1 MRQLGP
7 ANNTSVKKAEATSWF
22 NWSTK
27 SFTWFNLWG
36 SWTVPNTPQKLKTLV
51 WFSCREVLG
60 TKTLKPAFL
69 LLFVCF
75 STDGVS
81 RYQVP
86 ALSKHTDISYTLKCI
101 CNIYHPSKSCK
112 FLSWILISNH
122 LMTSAEGWHTN
133 MCQKKRSWK
142 ILLHLWCIGGERQAR
157 DETVT
162 VFLTNII
169 TVNHLAWVWTE
180 LSAKKRETG

>member
-27 SFTWFNLWG
+27 SFTWFSLWG
-36 SWTVPNTPQKLKTLV
+36 SLTVANTPQKLKTLV

-86 ALSKHTDISYTLKCI
+86 ALSKHTDMSYTLKCI

-133 MCQKKRSWK
+133 MCQKKNDPGRYYCTCDVLDEKDGPGMRQLHFSWR
-142 ILLHLWCIGGERQAR
+142 I
-157 DETVT
+157 
-162 VFLTNII
+162 
-169 TVNHLAWVWTE
+169 
-180 LSAKKRETG
+180 S